1 MVLACRWRCKP
12 ASVSAGKREPG
23 FRLKQILEQPHTANQ
38 LPAARGG
45 ASAAQAPP
53 APVPAPVQALAPPP
67 ASPAV
72 SRNASVF
79 CNRKRTI
86 PNILSRTRKPKNAHG
101 ESAGW
106 PRPCR
111 LGRGPGCSQSERAG
125 QTAGVLWSGSA
136 LQLPAE
142 QVKAQAKLGL
152 VSKLLSDLHVC
163 VSSRASIAV
172 TRATAA
178 GPAGASLRYGP
189 VLCCVSSMAAC
200 LDLSTSCV

>member
-1 MVLACRWRCKP
+1 MIDQLCCGTVVLACRWRCKP
-12 ASVSAGKREPG
+12 ASVSAGEPG

-53 APVPAPVQALAPPP
+53 APVPTPVQALAPPP

-101 ESAGW
+101 E
-106 PRPCR
+106 CR
-111 LGRGPGCSQSERAG
+111 LATPLSARAG
-125 QTAGVLWSGSA
+125 
-136 LQLPAE
+136 
-142 QVKAQAKLGL
+142 
-152 VSKLLSDLHVC
+152 
-163 VSSRASIAV
+163 SR
-172 TRATAA
+172 
-178 GPAGASLRYGP
+178 L
-189 VLCCVSSMAAC
+189 
-200 LDLSTSCV
+200 